1 MLLFFTSYHSIIVS
15 RKNISYSGPFIYLG
29 FLYYVIIF
37 HFVSSYHEKMYLTQ
51 GLSYTSDFYIMSLFF
66 ASYHRITKKYILLR
80 AFHIPR
86 IFILCHYFSLR
97 IIVSSYSEKMY
108 LTQGLSYTSD
118 FYIMSLFFT
127 SYHSIIVSRKNI
139 SYSGLFIY
147 LGFLYYVII
156 FHFVS

>member
-1 MLLFFTSYHSIIVS
+1 MSLFFTSYHSIIVS
-15 RKNISYSGPFIYLG
+15 RKNVSYSGPFIYLG
-29 FLYYVIIF
+29 F
-37 HFVSSYHEKMYLTQ
+37 
-51 GLSYTSDFYIMSLFF
+51 
-66 ASYHRITKKYILLR
+66 
-80 AFHIPR
+80 
-86 IFILCHYFSLR
+86 FILCHYFSLR
-97 IIVSSYSEKMY
+97 IIVSSYHEKIYLTQGFHIPRIFICHYFSLRIIVSSYHEKIY

-147 LGFLYYVII
+147 LGFLYVII